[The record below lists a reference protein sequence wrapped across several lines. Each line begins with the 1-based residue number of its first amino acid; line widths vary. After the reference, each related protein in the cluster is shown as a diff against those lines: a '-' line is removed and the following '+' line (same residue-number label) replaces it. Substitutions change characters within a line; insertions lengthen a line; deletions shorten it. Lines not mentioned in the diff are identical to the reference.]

1 MLHRRA
7 SYAALAVVL
16 AFSMSSCDSADILQP
31 TDAAP
36 QFNNGNGNGAHKAPG
51 QQKKLWSPLDA
62 SVISADEPAVDKFG
76 RAGGSLAVS
85 AEVDGSTY
93 IYSLYVPRNVVRT
106 ETTFT
111 MSVIEEGFVGVDLT
125 AFDGSENVGDDGFR
139 RPVTLCLNLTELGE
153 DRRSLGVALFDESG
167 FSPITTYEAVRDD
180 GQDYLCGDLTHFSR
194 FIIIH
199 N

>member
-36 QFNNGNGNGAHKAPG
+36 QFNQGNGNGNGVNNAPG
-51 QQKKLWSPLDA
+51 QQRQLWDA
-62 SVISADEPAVDKFG
+62 LADITAYEVDEDHAYIDRSGGSLAAATSADEPTYAF
-76 RAGGSLAVS
+76 SLV
-85 AEVDGSTY
+85 
-93 IYSLYVPRNVVRT
+93 VPRNAVRT
-106 ETTFT
+106 STLFT
-111 MSVIEEGFVGVDLT
+111 MGVEDVDDVVSVELT
-125 AFDGSENVGDDGFR
+125 ADDGQDIGSRDFN
-139 RPVTLCLNLTELGE
+139 RPVTLCLNLTLADETGTLGLEFEGREIPTYQFTNPE
-153 DRRSLGVALFDESG
+153 DDN
-167 FSPITTYEAVRDD
+167 
-180 GQDYLCGDLTHFSR
+180 DYLCANLTHFSR